1 MCPIFGV
8 SEASF
13 RRQGLRRLACAV
25 RSVRQLTDKRLS
37 DYDLHINVIGGG
49 NIDGPSAG
57 CAITCAILSAIEK
70 KPLRQDI
77 AITGEIA
84 LSGEVKPVGG
94 IHEKAFGARQAG
106 MKVMILPEK
115 NKSDIDAGT
124 AGIAIRP
131 VANIRDVWEIM
142 TGK

>member
-1 MCPIFGV
+1 MAKDSV
-8 SEASF
+8 SAS
-13 RRQGLRRLACAV
+13 AAV
-25 RSVRQLTDKRLS
+25 VRQLTDKRLS

-94 IHEKAFGARQAG
+94 IHEKAFGARRSG
-106 MKVMILPEK
+106 MKAMILPEK

-124 AGIAIRP
+124 AGIEIHP
-131 VANIRDVWEIM
+131 VSNIQEVWSLVTSDE
-142 TGK
+142 